1 MSRTM
6 GAIICEARKNK
17 GMTQAEL
24 AQSMNV
30 TDKAVSKWERDLSCP
45 DVSSIPRLAE
55 ALGIPLEELMS
66 GKSVQKTKPDMVELV
81 CSAVGF
87 AMGIAVLV
95 LSVLARIGV
104 AREPVNAGD
113 TQWMLALGLAV
124 LAFIQLR
131 RQ

>member
-45 DVSSIPRLAE
+45 DVSSIPGLAE
-55 ALGIPLEELMS
+55 TLDIPLEELMS
-66 GKSVQKTKPDMVELV
+66 GKSVQKSKPDMVELV

-95 LSVLARIGV
+95 LFVLARIGV